1 MNDDNSQSDEELINE
16 ISEEQKQNEASF
28 AQKIAQNNPFVKF
41 GTTSIQNVQT
51 QSLVKSSREEA
62 GEQLAAIDARNAE
75 ILRQQQLQQNV
86 KKAEKTGVY
95 VLVAIIIAAIVIA
108 AGWLIISMVIAG
120 RHGVAPAQEDA
131 PEDEVVYDVI
141 DGYKCTSKSCKKVTN
156 VSSTSFIVHDGQQFN
171 IYDTA
176 TEKKTNTSIPER
188 EYHSISPFKWGE
200 KTYAILDPESGKSA
214 LYSISTNLLLTDFS
228 YDEFITDIKNAAYN
242 EMQSVAGKYIIAKTG
257 STYRLIDAINGKEVA
272 HGAKRVYMRG
282 IYFFGYEADGTT
294 YIYAADGSTVV
305 VVKKGDPIFLR
316 DDSVVVVH
324 TEDDSFDTYRGS
336 ADADN
341 EGPVYQDIYDKID
354 EHFYNALKKDKRY
367 YQIPANN

>member
-1 MNDDNSQSDEELINE
+1 MNDDNSQSDEQL
-16 ISEEQKQNEASF
+16 ISEIAEEQQQNQVSLG
-28 AQKIAQNNPFVKF
+28 QKIAQNNPFVKF

-62 GEQLAAIDARNAE
+62 GEQLAAIDAANAE
-75 ILRQQQLQQNV
+75 ALRRQQMQQNV
-86 KKAEKTGVY
+86 QKAEKTGVY

-108 AGWLIISMVIAG
+108 AGWLIISAVIAG
-120 RHGVAPAQEDA
+120 RHGVAPAKEDAQED
-131 PEDEVVYDVI
+131 VVTYSEI
-141 DGYKCTSKSCKKVTN
+141 DGYKCTSKRCEKVTN
-156 VSSTSFIVHDGQQFN
+156 VSSTSFIVHDGEQFN
-171 IYDTA
+171 IYDTE
-176 TEKKTNTSIPER
+176 TGKKTNTSIPER

-242 EMQSVAGKYIIAKTG
+242 EMQSIAGKYIIAKAG
-257 STYRLIDAINGKEVA
+257 SNFRLIDALNGKEVA
-272 HGAKRVYMRG
+272 HGAKRVYTRG
-282 IYFFGYEADGTT
+282 IYFFGYETDGTT
-294 YIYAADGSTVV
+294 FVYAADGSTVV

-316 DDSVVVVH
+316 DDTVIVVH
-324 TEDDSFDTYRGS
+324 TEDDSFDSYRGS

-341 EGPVYQDIYDKID
+341 EGPVYQEIYEKID
-354 EHFYNALKKDKRY
+354 DHYYNALKKDKRY